1 MCKIVTI
8 NRIRSWNSDKK
19 MYLLGVTSSVNALY
33 MMGEVM
39 EKKSGFVPTL
49 ELSCL
54 LCLILYSL
62 FNKNKYN
69 KNVLLI
75 N

>member
-8 NRIRSWNSDKK
+8 NRIRSWNSDKE

-49 ELSCL
+49 EFSCL
-54 LCLILYSL
+54 LSHFVFTL
-62 FNKNKYN
+62 
-69 KNVLLI
+69 
-75 N
+75 

>member
-1 MCKIVTI
+1 
-8 NRIRSWNSDKK
+8 

-49 ELSCL
+49 ELSGL